1 MKSITF
7 TLTGLIV
14 TLASGTVS
22 AHPGE
27 HHDFDLF
34 AGLTH
39 LLTEHALP
47 VAIAVIAGGLLA
59 RRLLRA

>member
-1 MKSITF
+1 MKSITL
-7 TLTGLIV
+7 TLTGLSV
-14 TLASGTVS
+14 TLASATVS

-27 HHDFDLF
+27 HHDLDLI

-47 VAIAVIAGGLLA
+47 VAIAVIAGGLIA